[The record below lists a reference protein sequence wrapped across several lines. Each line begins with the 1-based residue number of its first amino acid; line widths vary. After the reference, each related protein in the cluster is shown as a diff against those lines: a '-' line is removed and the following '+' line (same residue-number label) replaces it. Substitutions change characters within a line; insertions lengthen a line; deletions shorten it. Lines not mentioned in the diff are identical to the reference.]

1 MANNRSSVNIHAD
14 TVIYHTPHISSTS
27 TILVVVHN
35 PTLETWS
42 QAKEKG
48 AVCKDAPEPA
58 QHALLVPEDIAVED
72 DAWCFQIIQENESP
86 VYLHKIHLI
95 QKGRRKKVTTR
106 ITLGGESSF
115 FAARYKNQYPRM
127 MQITRLHQ
135 GSSYFSNYHPADD
148 FVPVATLTE
157 PAVPLYWSLSVYK
170 HQLQPWGI
178 LQRSC
183 WQKPLMLVVLYLLSI
198 CLSVLASTLVLLFH
212 GRSSF
217 IRWPWC
223 LLVDRCWR

>member
-1 MANNRSSVNIHAD
+1 METRSQS
-14 TVIYHTPHISSTS
+14 
-27 TILVVVHN
+27 
-35 PTLETWS
+35 
-42 QAKEKG
+42 KEKG

-72 DAWCFQIIQENESP
+72 DVWCFHRIQEIESH
-86 VYLHKIHLI
+86 VYLHKIELLR
-95 QKGRRKKVTTR
+95 KGRRKKVTSR
-106 ITLGGESSF
+106 IVLGGESSF

-170 HQLQPWGI
+170 HQLQP
-178 LQRSC
+178 
-183 WQKPLMLVVLYLLSI
+183 
-198 CLSVLASTLVLLFH
+198 
-212 GRSSF
+212 
-217 IRWPWC
+217 
-223 LLVDRCWR
+223 